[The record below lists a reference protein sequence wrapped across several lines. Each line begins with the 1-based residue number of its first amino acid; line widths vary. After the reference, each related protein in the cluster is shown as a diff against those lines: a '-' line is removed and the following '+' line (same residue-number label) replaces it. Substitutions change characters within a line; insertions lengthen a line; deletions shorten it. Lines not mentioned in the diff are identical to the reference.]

1 MDFPTLPHETP
12 EQLVGFYFEDVK
24 FDLPDCE
31 ALAAWL
37 ISLTQ
42 EEGKPFIELNYIFC
56 SDERLREMNVEF
68 LNHDYYTDVITF
80 PYSENAAHGDVFISS
95 ERVADNA
102 QSIGVSFDNELC
114 RVLAHGLLHLLGY
127 GDKTEE
133 EQKNMRAKEDYYL
146 AKRKNGHSELDVDR
160 ST

>member
-1 MDFPTLPHETP
+1 MDFPALPHDAP
-12 EQLVGFYFEDVK
+12 EQPIGFHFEDVE
-24 FDLPDCE
+24 FDLPDTDG
-31 ALAAWL
+31 LAAWL
-37 ISLTQ
+37 SSLAE
-42 EEGKPFIELNYIFC
+42 EEGKPLVELNYIFC

-68 LNHDYYTDVITF
+68 LDHDYYTDVITF

-102 QSIGVSFDNELC
+102 RSMGIPFATELC

-133 EQKNMRAKEDYYL
+133 EQQTMRAKEDYYL
-146 AKRKNGHSELDVDR
+146 AKR
-160 ST
+160 